1 MSPAGGPSARERILS
16 AAVGRI
22 AQEGIDGVRIARI
35 AIDAHV
41 SPSLIHYHF
50 ATREALLAEALDYS
64 YAHAGDARI
73 STGELPGASHAER
86 LDSMIAQCLPGT
98 PALEQDWVLW
108 VELWLRAV
116 SHDELGEVAADLYA
130 RLHDWFAAEIAAGV
144 ASGEFARCDPDE
156 VADRALALIDGY
168 GIRALIG
175 DRAVPLRTRARR
187 GRRGLARELGVGDR
201 FRNTLPAQ
209 RRRRQTPS
217 ATGARP
223 FNGSGLTA
231 GSASL

>member
-1 MSPAGGPSARERILS
+1 VSSARGLSARERILS

-64 YAHAGDARI
+64 YTRAGDARI
-73 STGELPGASHAER
+73 STGELAGRSHAER
-86 LDSMIAQCLPGT
+86 LDSMIAQCLPWT

-116 SHDELGEVAADLYA
+116 RHNELADVAADLYA
-130 RLHDWFAAEIAAGV
+130 RLHEWFAVEIAAGL
-144 ASGEFARCDPDE
+144 ADGEFAQCDPDQI
-156 VADRALALIDGY
+156 ADHALALIDGY

-175 DRAVPLRTRARR
+175 DRAVPLRSAHDAVSSW
-187 GRRGLARELGVGDR
+187 LARELGVGDSLGR
-201 FRNTLPAQ
+201 LASDL
-209 RRRRQTPS
+209 TP
-217 ATGARP
+217 GP
-223 FNGSGLTA
+223 
-231 GSASL
+231 ASL

>member
-1 MSPAGGPSARERILS
+1 VSATRGPSARERILS

-41 SPSLIHYHF
+41 SPALIHYHF

-64 YAHAGDARI
+64 YARAGDARI

-116 SHDELGEVAADLYA
+116 RHDELAEVAADLYA
-130 RLHDWFAAEIAAGV
+130 RLHEWFAAEIAAGV
-144 ASGEFARCDPDE
+144 ESGEFARCEPDE
-156 VADRALALIDGY
+156 IADHALALIDGY

-175 DRAVPLRTRARR
+175 DRAVPLQRAHDAVS
-187 GRRGLARELGVGDR
+187 GWLAQQLGVGSD
-201 FRNTLPAQ
+201 
-209 RRRRQTPS
+209 
-217 ATGARP
+217 
-223 FNGSGLTA
+223 LTSE
-231 GSASL
+231 SASL